1 MIDSQ
6 RIWLAVAGVA
16 LASCAT
22 PREEVV
28 QKPAPPPVPAPIAVA
43 PPAEPAPPP
52 KPAVD
57 VLAEEARA
65 MLAQA
70 ETDIQRA
77 RARRALWQRAWEDLV
92 AARQA
97 VATREHAQAIRLA
110 RSASE
115 LARLGL
121 EQLAYPAVK

>member
-1 MIDSQ
+1 MIETS
-6 RIWLAVAGVA
+6 RIWLIAPLV
-16 LASCAT
+16 LAAACAT
-22 PREEVV
+22 PPEVA
-28 QKPAPPPVPAPIAVA
+28 QQPAPPSPPAVAVA
-43 PPAEPAPPP
+43 PPAPPAAPVPS
-52 KPAVD
+52 VD
-57 VLAEEARA
+57 AAAEEARA

-70 ETDIQRA
+70 ETDVSRA

-97 VATREHAQAIRLA
+97 VAAKQHGNAIRLA
-110 RSASE
+110 RNASD

>member
-1 MIDSQ
+1 MIETS
-6 RIWLAVAGVA
+6 RIWWIAPLA
-16 LASCAT
+16 LAAACAT
-22 PREEVV
+22 PPEFA
-28 QKPAPPPVPAPIAVA
+28 QKPEPVAPPPVAVAPAPPPAPAP
-43 PPAEPAPPP
+43 
-52 KPAVD
+52 PAVD

-70 ETDIQRA
+70 ETDVSRA

-97 VATREHAQAIRLA
+97 AGARQHAIAIRHA
-110 RSASE
+110 RRASD

-121 EQLAYPAVK
+121 EQLAYPAVL

>member
-1 MIDSQ
+1 
-6 RIWLAVAGVA
+6 
-16 LASCAT
+16 
-22 PREEVV
+22 
-28 QKPAPPPVPAPIAVA
+28 
-43 PPAEPAPPP
+43 
-52 KPAVD
+52 
-57 VLAEEARA
+57 

-70 ETDIQRA
+70 ETDVQRA

-97 VATREHAQAIRLA
+97 VAAKQHGNAIRLA
-110 RSASE
+110 RNASD

>member
-1 MIDSQ
+1 MIDRQ
-6 RIWLAVAGVA
+6 RIWLVLATSL
-16 LASCAT
+16 LASCAV
-22 PREEVV
+22 PREAVV
-28 QKPAPPPVPAPIAVA
+28 EKPAVPPAAV
-43 PPAEPAPPP
+43 AEPAAQPEAPPQ
-52 KPAVD
+52 PAVD

-70 ETDIQRA
+70 ETDVQRA

-92 AARQA
+92 AARHA
-97 VATREHAQAIRLA
+97 VAGKEHAQAIRLA

-121 EQLAYPAVK
+121 EHLAYPAVK